1 MKVQNEKSAVKRA
14 GVRSA
19 IAGAV
24 GSRWRYAIAGAVS
37 IWRRLAAS
45 GQLVGAFER
54 QAAAESAEW
63 QAKMSRAGRMFKAAP
78 AAPAAPATGAGAGAM
93 AAALAAAG
101 VVVNPARREVGAECQ
116 TIGALLHGVERPAGP
131 LLQAWQDSIQVPN
144 DLKMCSAFAG
154 RFNSKM
160 VGDGRESLWLHHERG
175 DGWAATMA
183 DAIRDGIFALYR
195 WRAGQSLVR
204 DDSGGDVLAVGDSFG
219 EHSSAV
225 VRRVIPQV
233 WSADESEQAAI
244 DSYCGG
250 NWALPVVTYEVS
262 SIASRIA
269 WRALVQSVARD
280 TMGESPA
287 QLRFARDYFEWATG
301 ARDWRGLTVEQRRA
315 RRLATVDF
323 RFEQLAAGRG
333 QRVKMA
339 GKSKQATVLMLSG
352 MDGEQAAASAGFKSS
367 PYQGS
372 SGARSSLNRMA
383 DALKR
388 AGLPVVSRRGNFA
401 QVQAGDFSYTY
412 RPLWGEIGGVIM
424 CLGVRRAAIEITS
437 NRLGGAVKDL
447 AGASVFYAH
456 PTFKQFNFARAK
468 RRLMAGVLVLSFRA
482 AHVTGSTSNGGGD
495 GGGACQFAFVQVG

>member
-204 DDSGGDVLAVGDSFG
+204 DDSGADVLAVGDSFG

-333 QRVKMA
+333 QRVK
-339 GKSKQATVLMLSG
+339 
-352 MDGEQAAASAGFKSS
+352 DGG
-367 PYQGS
+367 
-372 SGARSSLNRMA
+372 
-383 DALKR
+383 
-388 AGLPVVSRRGNFA
+388 
-401 QVQAGDFSYTY
+401 QVQASNGFNAVGHGWRAS
-412 RPLWGEIGGVIM
+412 GGV
-424 CLGVRRAAIEITS
+424 CWFQVITLS
-437 NRLGGAVKDL
+437 G
-447 AGASVFYAH
+447 
-456 PTFKQFNFARAK
+456 FKR
-468 RRLMAGVLVLSFRA
+468 G
-482 AHVTGSTSNGGGD
+482 
-495 GGGACQFAFVQVG
+495 AFVT